1 MEMAMSAKIKEAKN
15 LIMAIVV
22 APLDLVNLF
31 VDKREPNHKRD
42 IF

>member
-1 MEMAMSAKIKEAKN
+1 
-15 LIMAIVV
+15 MAIVV

-42 IF
+42 IFWGDDGINEEMNVGYL

>member
-15 LIMAIVV
+15 LVMAIVI